1 MNHLKHIR
9 GISVRASSNAALP
22 SHYGHHTNIYFEN
35 YKLKSQL
42 LRSDPLFAIKK
53 SHNVDVKYLG
63 QFHQGSLRLVSKE
76 GKTIRKQRSKTKSS
90 MTSLKKKSS
99 MHKKLPSENI
109 AKRVYH
115 YSTCQNVKFNSNE
128 INKQFMTH
136 NNAIINGA
144 KDINRHNSF
153 MATIEKY
160 PRPRSYAEMIADYSE
175 SLYKEATAGAR
186 KDSFYFN
193 NAICKSPFS
202 TFSVPP
208 QAKKIMNVAE
218 YSELSIERQKNDFPF
233 PVKSSDFYNQRKNK
247 NINRNYVTTNDDL
260 KSDDQSYA
268 KLVAD
273 CSKSLH
279 NIPITNVLNNN
290 LVSKRN
296 MLERNSFES
305 VIATTRRTSG
315 TQETTRKIIPAI
327 STMPLEKNIKEK
339 VINLKENDWL
349 KEMENV
355 ISDLKNVTDR
365 KAARVDVPK
374 MKKFDNQKEKD
385 TTTRKLSCQ
394 SDKIDRMEKR
404 KKVLEL
410 QKHNYSHSSGKIS
423 NLPQYFGNAAE
434 SSAVKKN
441 STLASTSGNT
451 VLKQPQVKLRMVPSE
466 KESVVSI
473 NVNQDSFGS
482 LDPLNSTS
490 KHLSVVVQSDQ
501 KEDVKLMDNQWNA
514 PTLRRTNKSA
524 SQSSAFGPMYISISE
539 DSAPVKQIEFSIN
552 GKPVSELKS
561 ITARTEKLDVV
572 SSADK
577 IEIRIPFVKDDLNV
591 LDKTREGDLS
601 KGIKPKGQ
609 ILNVQIS
616 ANFQDESTKD
626 SSIEKPAKTIQY
638 QYDRDT
644 IPISQPISKTPYLS
658 NNFPKVR
665 EETFS
670 SNNIQQYEC
679 TKQMDIK
686 FDDNET
692 NIKKYKTGT
701 SLIKEIN
708 NVEVESLNTRRTNT
722 TGFPEANKYNENESS
737 DNRVPSKMIPW
748 WSSSDSFNK
757 IRKKEN
763 DHRPLIPPSNKNQ
776 YKPISSL
783 NQNFVTE
790 SLLSTPKKTSN
801 SKVLPKRI
809 QLMNNTTTN
818 NSSNTSPNSINL
830 YEESKPSLHYA
841 CSFRLKSNQGNS
853 NMPEI
858 IRNGLKAE
866 DKQTLTAKKDINKIS
881 GIKQMESITL
891 FKSDT
896 MNIKSKR
903 DIGIKEKTFVQEK
916 VKPPSSAQNLS
927 SKTHQ
932 EKKKSYSLKQT
943 RSIDDVSKNIKSKI
957 EDILDVIKPI
967 ENNKNGTTDYGLKKM
982 SSRQLTAKLNN
993 AAKEIQNPITTI
1005 KDFIPNSSTAEI
1017 VSKKIDKTMLIKQIE
1032 PTNTEKLKLKSDI
1045 SPKKKDLTIKND
1057 AIMNLK
1063 ALNNKVNNMQEVDKN
1078 DFTSSN
1084 SPNLKNFPKLTQTLK
1099 KQEQFVNIIYQDKSK
1114 QDFKSSSKINK
1125 NEHNSLI
1132 TSSLRTSSG
1141 MMQKSEISGKVLLEE
1156 SKQNRPKT
1164 LTSIKNTLEMN
1175 QKFEKLQNLT
1185 SSKSANPSKESSDT
1199 IIIDKLP
1206 LKTEK
1211 QIQSKPAKNANM
1223 TKIVNI
1229 NKLSSSQTVS
1239 ISKTKDCTIS
1249 KNSIDKNAREISQSV
1264 KPKRI
1269 KVRDMIAEIV
1279 TKNPKS
1285 KNLLPKECEE
1295 NCFKAGSDKEYFLGS
1310 AGSSRKPNVSISF
1323 KSADSNTK
1331 SRSAIFKVRQNLNDV
1346 DMLEYPAP
1354 NVIRSNGLWINM
1366 DRPEKSILY
1375 SAWLQRFEGTRRVNT
1390 GLGN

>member
-9 GISVRASSNAALP
+9 GISVRASSNAALS
-22 SHYGHHTNIYFEN
+22 SHYGQHINIHFEN

-53 SHNVDVKYLG
+53 SHDIDVKYLR
-63 QFHQGSLRLVSKE
+63 QFRQGNLRFVSKE
-76 GKTIRKQRSKTKSS
+76 SKTICKQRSKTKSS

-136 NNAIINGA
+136 NVIINGT
-144 KDINRHNSF
+144 KDINRHSSF

-175 SLYKEATAGAR
+175 SLYKESTVGVR

-193 NAICKSPFS
+193 NAIRKSPFS

-208 QAKKIMNVAE
+208 QAKKIINVAK

-233 PVKSSDFYNQRKNK
+233 PVKSFDLYNQRNNK
-247 NINRNYVTTNDDL
+247 NINRNCVSTNDDL

-268 KLVAD
+268 KLIAH

-279 NIPITNVLNNN
+279 NIPITNVLNDN

-296 MLERNSFES
+296 MLARHSFES
-305 VIATTRRTSG
+305 VITATRRTSG
-315 TQETTRKIIPAI
+315 TQETMRKIIPATSTI
-327 STMPLEKNIKEK
+327 SFEKNIKEK

-355 ISDLKNVTDR
+355 LSDLKNVTDR
-365 KAARVDVPK
+365 KVARVDVPK
-374 MKKFDNQKEKD
+374 TKKSDNQREKD
-385 TTTRKLSCQ
+385 TTIRKLNQ

-410 QKHNYSHSSGKIS
+410 QRHNYSHSSGKIS

-434 SSAVKKN
+434 SSVVKKN
-441 STLASTSGNT
+441 STLASTSSNID
-451 VLKQPQVKLRMVPSE
+451 VFKQPQVKLRMVPSE

-473 NVNQDSFGS
+473 NVDQDSFGS

-501 KEDVKLMDNQWNA
+501 KEDVKLMDNQWN
-514 PTLRRTNKSA
+514 TSTRRHINKSA
-524 SQSSAFGPMYISISE
+524 LQNSAFGPMHISISE

-577 IEIRIPFVKDDLNV
+577 IEIRIPFVKDDSNV
-591 LDKTREGDLS
+591 LDKTRESDLP

-616 ANFQDESTKD
+616 ANFQDEYTKD
-626 SSIEKPAKTIQY
+626 SNIEKPAKAIQ
-638 QYDRDT
+638 QNKDT
-644 IPISQPISKTPYLS
+644 IPISLSPISKTYLS
-658 NNFPKVR
+658 NNFSKVR

-670 SNNIQQYEC
+670 SNNIQQYEY
-679 TKQMDIK
+679 KQMDIK
-686 FDDNET
+686 FDDNEK
-692 NIKKYKTGT
+692 NIKKYRTGT

-708 NVEVESLNTRRTNT
+708 NVKVKSLNTKSSNT
-722 TGFPEANKYNENESS
+722 TEFPEANKYNKNEFS

-748 WSSSDSFNK
+748 WSSSNSFNK

-763 DHRPLIPPSNKNQ
+763 DHRPLTPPSNKNQ
-776 YKPISSL
+776 FKPISNM
-783 NQNFVTE
+783 NQNFITE
-790 SLLSTPKKTSN
+790 STSKKKISN
-801 SKVLPKRI
+801 SNVLSKRI

-818 NSSNTSPNSINL
+818 NSSNASPNSINP
-830 YEESKPSLHYA
+830 YEESKPPLHYA
-841 CSFRLKSNQGNS
+841 CSFRLKSNQGNP

-858 IRNGLKAE
+858 IRNDFKAE
-866 DKQTLTAKKDINKIS
+866 DKQALTTKKDINKIS
-881 GIKQMESITL
+881 GIKQMDTITL
-891 FKSDT
+891 FKSNT
-896 MNIKSKR
+896 MNIKSKH
-903 DIGIKEKTFVQEK
+903 DIGIKEKTFLQEK
-916 VKPPSSAQNLS
+916 IKPPSSAQNLS

-932 EKKKSYSLKQT
+932 EKKNYYSLKQT

-957 EDILDVIKPI
+957 EDILNVIKPI
-967 ENNKNGTTDYGLKKM
+967 ENNKNGIIDYGLKKM

-993 AAKEIQNPITTI
+993 PAKEIQNPITTI
-1005 KDFIPNSSTAEI
+1005 KNFIPNSAEI
-1017 VSKKIDKTMLIKQIE
+1017 VSKKIDKTTLTKQTE

-1045 SPKKKDLTIKND
+1045 SLKKENLTMKNNT
-1057 AIMNLK
+1057 IINLK
-1063 ALNNKVNNMQEVDKN
+1063 ALDNNVNNIQEVYKN

-1084 SPNLKNFPKLTQTLK
+1084 SPNFRNFPKLSQTLK
-1099 KQEQFVNIIYQDKSK
+1099 KQEQFTNNNIIYQDKSK
-1114 QDFKSSSKINK
+1114 QDLKSLSKINK
-1125 NEHNSLI
+1125 NEHSSSIN
-1132 TSSLRTSSG
+1132 SSLKISSG
-1141 MMQKSEISGKVLLEE
+1141 MMQKSEISGKVLLQE
-1156 SKQNRPKT
+1156 SKQNKPKN
-1164 LTSIKNTLEMN
+1164 LTSIKNTPEMN
-1175 QKFEKLQNLT
+1175 QEVEKIKNLT
-1185 SSKSANPSKESSDT
+1185 SSKSANPFKESSNT
-1199 IIIDKLP
+1199 IMIDKLP
-1206 LKTEK
+1206 LQTEK
-1211 QIQSKPAKNANM
+1211 QIQSKPSKNANM
-1223 TKIVNI
+1223 TKIANI

-1239 ISKTKDCTIS
+1239 ISKTKDCIIS
-1249 KNSIDKNAREISQSV
+1249 KNLIDNNAREISQSV
-1264 KPKRI
+1264 ETKR
-1269 KVRDMIAEIV
+1269 KMRDMIVNIV
-1279 TKNPKS
+1279 TEKNPKN
-1285 KNLLPKECEE
+1285 KNLLPKKCEE
-1295 NCFKAGSDKEYFLGS
+1295 NFKTRSDKGYFLSS
-1310 AGSSRKPNVSISF
+1310 AGSSRKPNVSSSF
-1323 KSADSNTK
+1323 KSAGSNRK

-1346 DMLEYPAP
+1346 DMQDYPAP
-1354 NVIRSNGLWINM
+1354 NVIRSNGLWINI

-1375 SAWLQRFEGTRRVNT
+1375 SAWLQRFKRTRRVNA